1 MRQLAHVHDA
11 LSAAMFAVAGAAL
24 AAAVGLYAFEIAA
37 RYVFG
42 APTTWS
48 GEAVQYCLAVLIFGA
63 LPEVTRRASHI
74 AIDILP
80 EALPP
85 RAGALLVRTGDALAA
100 VACAAAGWI
109 AASEAA
115 RQLAR
120 GLMTNA
126 ANPIPRWWLTAV
138 IAAGL
143 LSAAVHLARHA
154 FGGPAAAATGDAP

>member
-1 MRQLAHVHDA
+1 MRALVRAHDA
-11 LSAAMFAVAGAAL
+11 LSAAMFVAAGAAL
-24 AAAVGLYAFEIAA
+24 AAAVGFYAFEIVA

-63 LPEVTRRASHI
+63 LPEVTRRAGHI

-85 RAGALLVRTGDALAA
+85 RAGALLVRAGDGVAAL
-100 VACAAAGWI
+100 ACAAAGWI
-109 AASEAA
+109 AASEAL
-115 RQLAR
+115 RQLER

-143 LSAAVHLARHA
+143 LGAALHLVRHA
-154 FGGPAAAATGDAP
+154 AGGAPRPAP

>member
-1 MRQLAHVHDA
+1 MRALARAHDA
-11 LSAAMFAVAGAAL
+11 ASTAMFAVAGVAL
-24 AAAVGLYAFEIAA
+24 AAAVGLYAFEIVA
-37 RYVFG
+37 RYLFG

-63 LPEVTRRASHI
+63 LPEVTRRAGHI

-85 RAGALLVRTGDALAA
+85 RAGAALVRAGDAVAA
-100 VACAAAGWI
+100 LACAAAGWI
-109 AASEAA
+109 AATEAL
-115 RQLAR
+115 RQLER

-126 ANPIPRWWLTAV
+126 ANPIPRWWLTAI

-143 LSAAVHLARHA
+143 VSAAIHLARHA
-154 FGGPAAAATGDAP
+154 VGGGPDAAP